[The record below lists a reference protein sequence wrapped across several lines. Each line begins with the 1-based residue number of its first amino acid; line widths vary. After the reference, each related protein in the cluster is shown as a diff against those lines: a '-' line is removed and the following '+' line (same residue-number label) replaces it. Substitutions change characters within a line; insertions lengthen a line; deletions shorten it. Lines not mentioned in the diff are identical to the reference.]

1 MFGPRCIHLDWM
13 VDSVDTLRR
22 DEGAP
27 WVGNINIAMVTGS
40 IASCCNLT
48 TTKWRFDW
56 QILSFDKRI
65 KSTTNE
71 MNI

>member
-1 MFGPRCIHLDWM
+1 MFGSRCIHLDWM

-40 IASCCNLT
+40 IVLQFNHNKVA
-48 TTKWRFDW
+48 F
-56 QILSFDKRI
+56 
-65 KSTTNE
+65 
-71 MNI
+71 